1 VDRLDRQHVEVV
13 PPLPAAAHDGEQP
26 GPLEHAEVLHHRA
39 AVEVGD
45 AGAQVGGG
53 ARPVAQQ
60 VEEPAAH
67 RRGEGLERRVEH
79 LVGHML

>member
-45 AGAQVGGG
+45 AGTQVGGG

-67 RRGEGLERRVEH
+67 RRGEGLERRVQP
-79 LVGHML
+79 VVRHML